1 MSSPIHSGFLVS
13 FMVDARG
20 GSMRGSRHNG
30 MRIIIPPRNCPE
42 PTRVTCRLPKR
53 QCLLYPPP
61 MVEGEGLVSRLIEVG
76 PAGAHFLG
84 PVIVEIPHFGS
95 MRRKERELIVLRS
108 DNGHTW
114 KEHHYECCAEDLIAL
129 LNGMDEE
136 LDSPAE
142 LEKKHICRIIT
153 KDFPQYFAVVSRIKQ
168 ENDYMGPEGGVL
180 NSESVPMARA
190 AFPPGALTKKIR
202 VGLQAQTVPE
212 EIVCSVIGNQ
222 ASFSPIVTVEPRRR
236 KFHKPIT
243 MTIPVPPSAK
253 DYTGCKGDPV
263 PCLRLLCSI
272 TGGTSPA
279 HWEDITGTTSL
290 SFVTDCVSFTT
301 NVSAR
306 FWLTDCQQV
315 SETVALA
322 TLVYKELIC
331 VPYLAKFVVFA
342 KTIDLAESKLRC
354 FCITDDK
361 VDKTLVQQDNFEE
374 VARSKDIEISEGKL
388 IYVHCYGNLS
398 PVSKIN
404 QQLGFTFYA
413 FKENRLAFSVKVWD
427 MEQKPFGR
435 LWFLKEMKTSKG
447 ISQSAICK
455 LNLTLPEH
463 KKEMETEPDNG
474 NDKDQRQIIA
484 SLALRQRF
492 CHLSDPTSQNTEKG
506 NSALKTTLQTSGYS
520 DKPAIMTHQ
529 YQAWVPSPSA
539 SSRGQAKSGILSP
552 SSSSSSTPSASP
564 LRSVLSENSEFSM
577 RSVIRRSL
585 TPSIKS
591 VSGVALPIH
600 SYRTVSSSQKTMDQ
614 QALHSGQAS
623 LTDLPSTIKNGPES
637 VSVNFALPSISART
651 SQLQA
656 GCSLL
661 EKSFITKTLPAP
673 PVSSLNMHSSIF
685 SYKSV
690 NTSKAPTTA
699 SPIKPFSQLNT
710 IKTATETT
718 GCHSSPTKQHSPS
731 DSFILS
737 GSLQERIQATTVA
750 ATDGVNAAFDEVE
763 KTLNSFSA
771 GYDKLKVVSSSP
783 PSFSQSIRS
792 SPSVYDS
799 LKSPPNTTISVTRS
813 RVAVPFYS
821 VLNVLPEHQFKKLPD
836 ISKSTAALL
845 SPRKANDQMQSTYV
859 RTPVSLPMSDKTF
872 PFMSPTTFSSPLS
885 NSQDILKDVHEMK
898 EDLIKMSAILQTD
911 TGAVSKGFQS
921 YSLIEHKIED
931 EEPHKIM
938 EVSDIL
944 TTGILKENKKY
955 KKVRK
960 TEDLEDD
967 IDNNQPNG
975 WRCPTQYDTIAPQF
989 KTRIMTDRDLNLVK
1003 VVDYINNDNGTHSLS
1018 KTLAATGRNEEN
1030 SRERREKIKHAMAV
1044 QEHKVK
1050 LPPLTIHPSLSEK
1063 ELSKLFGT
1071 NTILDSDNVSHVQD
1085 KSLLSDS
1092 GFETRSERTPLPI
1105 TPLQEMSPVM
1115 NKTETESVHA
1125 IQRYKPPKD
1134 TIEPVADEVKRT
1146 NSPAQCID
1154 TNFRLPRSCNKDK
1167 TKMYQNRFSTENDI
1181 VCKGMQLKEETH
1193 ITTTTRMLYH
1203 KPTSKETTS
1212 KRLEET
1218 VMKPL
1223 QSGQDSSRVLPG
1235 LFEHLGSNEG
1245 CNVSQ
1250 RPLNND
1256 LMAKVEHIIEV
1267 HIEKG
1272 NKTEPTKVIIIETKN
1287 YPEKEMH
1294 IYQSSRSKKE
1304 FQNRAKVEKVITPF
1318 TQEDDIRTTTVQLTK
1333 PDLYKT
1339 LKLQRPHSVEY
1350 HEEESSVMRKDSDKM
1365 LFSEKFDT
1373 FYSDKDNTL
1382 TEGSNNYKVKVKE
1395 AEEKLSEV
1403 SWFFRNKTEK
1413 LKDELQHPEKKNHR
1427 LNIQETQS
1435 VPSSTYNSPERTM
1448 DGGSGG
1454 EQWSTEKF
1462 KERYAPNEMNCAS
1475 LPSSPGE
1482 CVLLQYSV
1490 DNRKHRDCSV
1500 VSSASKSTKC
1510 LQPSCKVSSNGM
1522 KFIAGAKKQD
1532 VNLQEN
1538 KLPIYQVAGGNHPK
1552 PKEPGQHCSN
1562 EVLDSDGSQ
1571 SYNDRKAQL
1580 LNECDSAI
1588 PKQQKGLYSKDMVDT
1603 TWGSHGSE
1611 HHKCQ
1616 KSKISQTL
1624 EKNTLFDSKGSDK
1637 LNKEET
1643 NKQIIYTDIPIQEDP
1658 TSIGKY
1664 GGLLKNKL
1672 EFYIPVRV
1680 LSSFVGHSKS
1690 AIELDSSI
1698 KIDGT
1703 ASHIPTINRSKHCS
1717 FDGNKSFSDVLS
1729 IGHINV
1735 TCTSTNGEQIEYTE
1749 RVTPNVTADIKPLP
1763 VYISI
1768 PVVKQYEEKAATV
1781 QPNTYKKVVSHVSH
1795 TNQEAKE
1802 EFYNAIQRQLPLPGG
1817 SPEDDTLKHIIIMDN
1832 FGRCPITPE
1841 TPSSDE
1847 VSYDLNSQA
1856 PVSKIGFKAHV
1867 PSSIPKE
1874 SEKEDKPFIFGHIP
1888 EEKVKTVTQSK
1899 FFKRNYESP
1908 RATDKHVA
1916 YFEFPPLPPHGTQ
1929 QSEHMELNKDSPPSE
1944 ADTEMMEVNLQE
1956 EHDRHLFAEPVI
1968 QIYPP
1973 SPIPPGA
1980 NDSDSSDESV
1990 IQPIPLKKYNVKMTQ
2005 NCKKPQNPDKNVSY
2019 HKESHYV
2026 SHGVI
2031 KRDEVDEQNG
2041 NDQSVTDCSIAT
2053 TPEFSHDTDATELDS
2068 LDGYDLLDE
2077 DDGLSDTKTLGLSND
2092 RKSANS
2098 TSSQTKLEVRKQ
2110 GTPNE
2115 DENTKSKSSLGK
2127 KKESSK
2133 DQCKI
2138 YSLEGRHP
2146 DRQEFADSYFSYN
2159 LEQELPSTFNT
2170 VSTKCLHFD
2179 PWSNKGKEEK
2189 VFGTKSTDEDT
2200 KRFSLLVEDKSQA
2213 TTPDTTPVRT
2223 PTDDSTPT
2231 SEANPFPFHEGKM
2244 FEMTRSGAIDM
2255 SKKDFVEEKLQFF
2268 QIGEHT
2274 ANRMP
2279 GDKIQIGRCVVVG
2292 NSNQRLRGSSPQSPC
2307 ERTDIRMAI
2316 VADHLGLSWTE
2327 MAREMNFSVEEINHI
2342 RMENPNSLTAQ
2353 SFMLLK
2359 TWVNRHGKNATTDA
2373 LSTVLTKVNRMD
2385 IVTLLE
2391 GPIFDY
2397 GNISGTRRFADDS
2410 AMEKADGKI

>member
-1 MSSPIHSGFLVS
+1 MFWRHRSNTVNRALFARDMIEDILVPTKGKDLAVNLEQNECFSHYSCTPDTVDHAWNTMSSPIHSGFPPHSNFFTLISLPLFVLGRFLVS

-1500 VSSASKSTKC
+1500 VSSA
-1510 LQPSCKVSSNGM
+1510 
-1522 KFIAGAKKQD
+1522 
-1532 VNLQEN
+1532 
-1538 KLPIYQVAGGNHPK
+1538 
-1552 PKEPGQHCSN
+1552 
-1562 EVLDSDGSQ
+1562 
-1571 SYNDRKAQL
+1571 R
-1580 LNECDSAI
+1580 
-1588 PKQQKGLYSKDMVDT
+1588 
-1603 TWGSHGSE
+1603 
-1611 HHKCQ
+1611 
-1616 KSKISQTL
+1616 
-1624 EKNTLFDSKGSDK
+1624 
-1637 LNKEET
+1637 
-1643 NKQIIYTDIPIQEDP
+1643 
-1658 TSIGKY
+1658 
-1664 GGLLKNKL
+1664 
-1672 EFYIPVRV
+1672 
-1680 LSSFVGHSKS
+1680 
-1690 AIELDSSI
+1690 
-1698 KIDGT
+1698 
-1703 ASHIPTINRSKHCS
+1703 
-1717 FDGNKSFSDVLS
+1717 
-1729 IGHINV
+1729 HINV

-1847 VSYDLNSQA
+1847 VSYDVNSQA

-2268 QIGEHT
+2268 QIG
-2274 ANRMP
+2274 
-2279 GDKIQIGRCVVVG
+2279 
-2292 NSNQRLRGSSPQSPC
+2292 PQSPC

>member
-1 MSSPIHSGFLVS
+1 M
-13 FMVDARG
+13 
-20 GSMRGSRHNG
+20 
-30 MRIIIPPRNCPE
+30 
-42 PTRVTCRLPKR
+42 
-53 QCLLYPPP
+53 
-61 MVEGEGLVSRLIEVG
+61 IE
-76 PAGAHFLG
+76 
-84 PVIVEIPHFGS
+84 
-95 MRRKERELIVLRS
+95 
-108 DNGHTW
+108 
-114 KEHHYECCAEDLIAL
+114 
-129 LNGMDEE
+129 
-136 LDSPAE
+136 
-142 LEKKHICRIIT
+142 
-153 KDFPQYFAVVSRIKQ
+153 
-168 ENDYMGPEGGVL
+168 
-180 NSESVPMARA
+180 
-190 AFPPGALTKKIR
+190 
-202 VGLQAQTVPE
+202 
-212 EIVCSVIGNQ
+212 
-222 ASFSPIVTVEPRRR
+222 
-236 KFHKPIT
+236 
-243 MTIPVPPSAK
+243 
-253 DYTGCKGDPV
+253 
-263 PCLRLLCSI
+263 
-272 TGGTSPA
+272 
-279 HWEDITGTTSL
+279 
-290 SFVTDCVSFTT
+290 
-301 NVSAR
+301 
-306 FWLTDCQQV
+306 
-315 SETVALA
+315 
-322 TLVYKELIC
+322 
-331 VPYLAKFVVFA
+331 
-342 KTIDLAESKLRC
+342 
-354 FCITDDK
+354 
-361 VDKTLVQQDNFEE
+361 
-374 VARSKDIEISEGKL
+374 
-388 IYVHCYGNLS
+388 
-398 PVSKIN
+398 
-404 QQLGFTFYA
+404 
-413 FKENRLAFSVKVWD
+413 
-427 MEQKPFGR
+427 
-435 LWFLKEMKTSKG
+435 
-447 ISQSAICK
+447 
-455 LNLTLPEH
+455 
-463 KKEMETEPDNG
+463 
-474 NDKDQRQIIA
+474 
-484 SLALRQRF
+484 
-492 CHLSDPTSQNTEKG
+492 NTEKG

-520 DKPAIMTHQ
+520 DKPAFMTHQ

-577 RSVIRRSL
+577 RSVIKHSL

-600 SYRTVSSSQKTMDQ
+600 SYRAVSSSQKTLDQ
-614 QALHSGQAS
+614 QTLHPGQAS
-623 LTDLPSTIKNGPES
+623 LTVLPSTIKNGPES

-656 GCSLL
+656 GCSML

-673 PVSSLNMHSSIF
+673 PMSSLNMHSSIF

-690 NTSKAPTTA
+690 NTSKAPTTE
-699 SPIKPFSQLNT
+699 KPFSRLNT

-731 DSFILS
+731 ASFFLS
-737 GSLQERIQATTVA
+737 GSLQERIQATTIA
-750 ATDGVNAAFDEVE
+750 ATNGVNAAFDEVE
-763 KTLNSFSA
+763 KTLNLFSA
-771 GYDKLKVVSSSP
+771 GYDKLKVSSSP

-799 LKSPPNTTISVTRS
+799 LKSPPNTTISVTHS

-836 ISKSTAALL
+836 ISKTTAALL
-845 SPRKANDQMQSTYV
+845 SPGKANDQMQSTYV

-938 EVSDIL
+938 EKGKQNLVKVSD
-944 TTGILKENKKY
+944 TFLKENEKY
-955 KKVRK
+955 MKGRK

-975 WRCPTQYDTIAPQF
+975 WRCPTQYDTIAHQF

-1003 VVDYINNDNGTHSLS
+1003 VVDYINNDNGTHLIS
-1018 KTLAATGRNEEN
+1018 KTLAAKGRNEEN
-1030 SRERREKIKHAMAV
+1030 SRERKEKIKHAMGV

-1050 LPPLTIHPSLSEK
+1050 LPPLTLSEK

-1071 NTILDSDNVSHVQD
+1071 STILDSNNVSHVQD
-1085 KSLLSDS
+1085 KSPLSDS
-1092 GFETRSERTPLPI
+1092 GFETRRERTPLPI

-1146 NSPAQCID
+1146 SSPAQCID
-1154 TNFRLPRSCNKDK
+1154 TNFRLPKSCNKDK
-1167 TKMYQNRFSTENDI
+1167 AKMYQNRFSTENDI

-1203 KPTSKETTS
+1203 KPTSKKTTS

-1304 FQNRAKVEKVITPF
+1304 FQNRAQVEKAITPF
-1318 TQEDDIRTTTVQLTK
+1318 TEEDDIRTTTVQLTK

-1350 HEEESSVMRKDSDKM
+1350 HDEDSSVMRKDTDKM
-1365 LFSEKFDT
+1365 LFSEKFDS
-1373 FYSDKDNTL
+1373 FYSDKDKTL
-1382 TEGSNNYKVKVKE
+1382 TEGSNNYKVRTHGGSVRYVMLKPGGALDDNKTCENLDQQKGGTEKHRFEDRVDKSVKE

-1403 SWFFRNKTEK
+1403 SWFFQNKTEK

-1435 VPSSTYNSPERTM
+1435 VPSSTYSSPEKTK

-1475 LPSSPGE
+1475 LPCSPGE

-1510 LQPSCKVSSNGM
+1510 FQPSCKVSSIGM
-1522 KFIAGAKKQD
+1522 KFIAEAKKQD
-1532 VNLQEN
+1532 VVPQCGQTSGALVKNLQEN
-1538 KLPIYQVAGGNHPK
+1538 KLPIYQFAGGNHPN

-1571 SYNDRKAQL
+1571 SYNVRKAQL
-1580 LNECDSAI
+1580 LNECDNAI
-1588 PKQQKGLYSKDMVDT
+1588 PKQQKSLHSKDMVDT

-1611 HHKCQ
+1611 HYKCQ

-1664 GGLLKNKL
+1664 GGLLKKKL

-1690 AIELDSSI
+1690 EIELDSSV

-1703 ASHIPTINRSKHCS
+1703 ASHIPTLNKSKHCS

-1768 PVVKQYEEKAATV
+1768 PVVKQYEEEAATV
-1781 QPNTYKKVVSHVSH
+1781 EPNTYKKVVSHVSH
-1795 TNQEAKE
+1795 TNHEAKE

-1817 SPEDDTLKHIIIMDN
+1817 SPENDTLKHIIIMDN
-1832 FGRCPITPE
+1832 LGRCPITPE

-1856 PVSKIGFKAHV
+1856 PVSKIGLMTHV
-1867 PSSIPKE
+1867 PSSIPKD

-2005 NCKKPQNPDKNVSY
+2005 NPDKNVSY
-2019 HKESHYV
+2019 HKESYYV

-2031 KRDEVDEQNG
+2031 KRDEVDEKNA

-2053 TPEFSHDTDATELDS
+2053 MPEFSHDTDATELDS

-2092 RKSANS
+2092 RKSANC
-2098 TSSQTKLEVRKQ
+2098 TSSQTKLEVRIQ

-2115 DENTKSKSSLGK
+2115 DENTKSKSNLGK

-2146 DRQEFADSYFSYN
+2146 DRQEFADSYFSYK

-2170 VSTKCLHFD
+2170 VATKCLHFD
-2179 PWSNKGKEEK
+2179 PSSNKGKEEE

-2200 KRFSLLVEDKSQA
+2200 KRFSLLVEEKSQA

-2231 SEANPFPFHEGKM
+2231 SEANLFPFREGKM

-2274 ANRMP
+2274 ANRMS
-2279 GDKIQIGRCVVVG
+2279 GNKIKSGKCVVVG
-2292 NSNQRLRGSSPQSPC
+2292 NSNQRLRGEQ
-2307 ERTDIRMAI
+2307 
-2316 VADHLGLSWTE
+2316 
-2327 MAREMNFSVEEINHI
+2327 
-2342 RMENPNSLTAQ
+2342 
-2353 SFMLLK
+2353 
-2359 TWVNRHGKNATTDA
+2359 
-2373 LSTVLTKVNRMD
+2373 
-2385 IVTLLE
+2385 
-2391 GPIFDY
+2391 
-2397 GNISGTRRFADDS
+2397 
-2410 AMEKADGKI
+2410 

>member
-1 MSSPIHSGFLVS
+1 
-13 FMVDARG
+13 
-20 GSMRGSRHNG
+20 
-30 MRIIIPPRNCPE
+30 
-42 PTRVTCRLPKR
+42 
-53 QCLLYPPP
+53 
-61 MVEGEGLVSRLIEVG
+61 
-76 PAGAHFLG
+76 
-84 PVIVEIPHFGS
+84 
-95 MRRKERELIVLRS
+95 
-108 DNGHTW
+108 
-114 KEHHYECCAEDLIAL
+114 
-129 LNGMDEE
+129 
-136 LDSPAE
+136 
-142 LEKKHICRIIT
+142 
-153 KDFPQYFAVVSRIKQ
+153 
-168 ENDYMGPEGGVL
+168 
-180 NSESVPMARA
+180 
-190 AFPPGALTKKIR
+190 
-202 VGLQAQTVPE
+202 
-212 EIVCSVIGNQ
+212 
-222 ASFSPIVTVEPRRR
+222 
-236 KFHKPIT
+236 
-243 MTIPVPPSAK
+243 
-253 DYTGCKGDPV
+253 
-263 PCLRLLCSI
+263 
-272 TGGTSPA
+272 
-279 HWEDITGTTSL
+279 
-290 SFVTDCVSFTT
+290 
-301 NVSAR
+301 
-306 FWLTDCQQV
+306 
-315 SETVALA
+315 
-322 TLVYKELIC
+322 
-331 VPYLAKFVVFA
+331 
-342 KTIDLAESKLRC
+342 
-354 FCITDDK
+354 
-361 VDKTLVQQDNFEE
+361 
-374 VARSKDIEISEGKL
+374 
-388 IYVHCYGNLS
+388 
-398 PVSKIN
+398 
-404 QQLGFTFYA
+404 
-413 FKENRLAFSVKVWD
+413 
-427 MEQKPFGR
+427 
-435 LWFLKEMKTSKG
+435 
-447 ISQSAICK
+447 
-455 LNLTLPEH
+455 
-463 KKEMETEPDNG
+463 
-474 NDKDQRQIIA
+474 
-484 SLALRQRF
+484 
-492 CHLSDPTSQNTEKG
+492 
-506 NSALKTTLQTSGYS
+506 
-520 DKPAIMTHQ
+520 MTHQ

-577 RSVIRRSL
+577 RSVIKHSL

-600 SYRTVSSSQKTMDQ
+600 SYRAVSSSQKTLDQ
-614 QALHSGQAS
+614 QTLHPGQAS
-623 LTDLPSTIKNGPES
+623 LTVLPSTIKNGPES

-656 GCSLL
+656 GCSML

-673 PVSSLNMHSSIF
+673 PMSSLNMHSSIF

-690 NTSKAPTTA
+690 NTSKAPTTE
-699 SPIKPFSQLNT
+699 KPFSRLNT

-731 DSFILS
+731 ASFFLS
-737 GSLQERIQATTVA
+737 GSLQERIQATTIA
-750 ATDGVNAAFDEVE
+750 ATNGVNAAFDEVE
-763 KTLNSFSA
+763 KTLNLFSA
-771 GYDKLKVVSSSP
+771 GYDKLKVSSSP

-799 LKSPPNTTISVTRS
+799 LKSPPNTTISVTHS

-836 ISKSTAALL
+836 ISKTTAALL
-845 SPRKANDQMQSTYV
+845 SPGKANDQMQSTYV

-938 EVSDIL
+938 EKGKQNLVKVSD
-944 TTGILKENKKY
+944 TFLKENEKY
-955 KKVRK
+955 MKGRK

-975 WRCPTQYDTIAPQF
+975 WRCPTQYDTIAHQF

-1003 VVDYINNDNGTHSLS
+1003 VVDYINNDNGTHLIS
-1018 KTLAATGRNEEN
+1018 KTLAAKGRNEEN
-1030 SRERREKIKHAMAV
+1030 SRERKEKIKHAMGV

-1050 LPPLTIHPSLSEK
+1050 LPPLTLSEK

-1071 NTILDSDNVSHVQD
+1071 STILDSNNVSHVQD
-1085 KSLLSDS
+1085 KSPLSDS
-1092 GFETRSERTPLPI
+1092 GFETRRERTPLPI

-1146 NSPAQCID
+1146 SSPAQCID
-1154 TNFRLPRSCNKDK
+1154 TNFRLPKSCNKDK
-1167 TKMYQNRFSTENDI
+1167 AKMYQNRFSTENDI

-1203 KPTSKETTS
+1203 KPTSKKTTS

-1304 FQNRAKVEKVITPF
+1304 FQNRAQVEKAITPF
-1318 TQEDDIRTTTVQLTK
+1318 TEEDDIRTTTVQLTK

-1350 HEEESSVMRKDSDKM
+1350 HDEDSSVMRKDTDKM
-1365 LFSEKFDT
+1365 LFSEKFDS
-1373 FYSDKDNTL
+1373 FYSDKDKTL
-1382 TEGSNNYKVKVKE
+1382 TEGSNNYKVRTHGGSVRYVMLKPGGALDDNKTCENLDQQKGGTEKHRFEDRVDKSVKE

-1403 SWFFRNKTEK
+1403 SWFFQNKTEK

-1435 VPSSTYNSPERTM
+1435 VPSSTYSSPEKTK

-1475 LPSSPGE
+1475 LPCSPGE

-1510 LQPSCKVSSNGM
+1510 FQPSCKVSSIGM
-1522 KFIAGAKKQD
+1522 KFIAEAKKQD
-1532 VNLQEN
+1532 VVPQCGQTSGALVKNLQEN
-1538 KLPIYQVAGGNHPK
+1538 KLPIYQFAGGNHPN
-1552 PKEPGQHCSN
+1552 PKEP
-1562 EVLDSDGSQ
+1562 
-1571 SYNDRKAQL
+1571 
-1580 LNECDSAI
+1580 
-1588 PKQQKGLYSKDMVDT
+1588 
-1603 TWGSHGSE
+1603 
-1611 HHKCQ
+1611 
-1616 KSKISQTL
+1616 
-1624 EKNTLFDSKGSDK
+1624 
-1637 LNKEET
+1637 
-1643 NKQIIYTDIPIQEDP
+1643 
-1658 TSIGKY
+1658 
-1664 GGLLKNKL
+1664 
-1672 EFYIPVRV
+1672 
-1680 LSSFVGHSKS
+1680 
-1690 AIELDSSI
+1690 
-1698 KIDGT
+1698 
-1703 ASHIPTINRSKHCS
+1703 
-1717 FDGNKSFSDVLS
+1717 
-1729 IGHINV
+1729 GHINV

-1768 PVVKQYEEKAATV
+1768 PVVKQYEEEAATV
-1781 QPNTYKKVVSHVSH
+1781 EPNTYKKVVSHVSH
-1795 TNQEAKE
+1795 TNHEAKE

-1817 SPEDDTLKHIIIMDN
+1817 SPENDTLKHIIIMDN
-1832 FGRCPITPE
+1832 LGRCPITPE

-1856 PVSKIGFKAHV
+1856 PVSKIGLMTHV
-1867 PSSIPKE
+1867 PSSIPKD

-2005 NCKKPQNPDKNVSY
+2005 NPDKNVSY
-2019 HKESHYV
+2019 HKESYYV

-2031 KRDEVDEQNG
+2031 KRDEVDEKNA

-2053 TPEFSHDTDATELDS
+2053 MPEFSHDTDATELDS

-2092 RKSANS
+2092 RKSANC
-2098 TSSQTKLEVRKQ
+2098 TSSQTKLEVRIQ

-2115 DENTKSKSSLGK
+2115 DENTKSKSNLGK

-2146 DRQEFADSYFSYN
+2146 DRQEFADSYFSYK

-2170 VSTKCLHFD
+2170 VATKCLHFD
-2179 PWSNKGKEEK
+2179 PSSNKGKEEE

-2200 KRFSLLVEDKSQA
+2200 KRFSLLVEEKSQA

-2231 SEANPFPFHEGKM
+2231 SEANLFPFREGKM

-2268 QIGEHT
+2268 QIG
-2274 ANRMP
+2274 
-2279 GDKIQIGRCVVVG
+2279 
-2292 NSNQRLRGSSPQSPC
+2292 PQSPC

-2327 MAREMNFSVEEINHI
+2327 LAREMNFSVEEINHI
-2342 RMENPNSLTAQ
+2342 RMENPNSLTGQ

-2359 TWVNRHGKNATTDA
+2359 KWVTRHGKNATTDA
-2373 LSTVLTKVNRMD
+2373 LSAVLTKVNRMD

-2410 AMEKADGKI
+2410 AVEKADEVVRKFSLGVEEEELNEETEQDPACCRREWDNRVKLRERDRVSDAELEVCSFSAGLLAENSNINVNPSIAELGLSSDLLDQQDIWNRSSTKT

>member
-1 MSSPIHSGFLVS
+1 MEFNPGARSARFLVS

-95 MRRKERELIVLRS
+95 MRQKERELIVLRS
-108 DNGHTW
+108 DHGNTW
-114 KEHHYECCAEDLIAL
+114 KEHHHECCAEDLIAL
-129 LNGMDEE
+129 LNGMNEE

-180 NSESVPMARA
+180 TSESVPMARA
-190 AFPPGALTKKIR
+190 AFPPGALTKKIH
-202 VGLQAQTVPE
+202 VGLQAQPVPE
-212 EIVCSVIGNQ
+212 EIVCSVIGNK

-253 DYTGCKGDPV
+253 DYTGFKGDPV

-301 NVSAR
+301 NISAR

-322 TLVYKELIC
+322 NLVYKELIC

-342 KTIDLAESKLRC
+342 KTNDLSESKLHC

-374 VARSKDIEISEGKL
+374 VARSKDIEISEGKF

-398 PVSKIN
+398 PVSKIS

-413 FKENRLAFSVKVWD
+413 FKENGLAFSVKVWD

-520 DKPAIMTHQ
+520 DKPAFMTHQ

-577 RSVIRRSL
+577 RSVIKRSL

-600 SYRTVSSSQKTMDQ
+600 SYSAVSASQKTLDQ
-614 QALHSGQAS
+614 QALHPGQAS
-623 LTDLPSTIKNGPES
+623 LTVLPSIIKNGPES

-673 PVSSLNMHSSIF
+673 PMSSLNMHSSIF

-699 SPIKPFSQLNT
+699 SPIKPFSWLNT
-710 IKTATETT
+710 IKTATEKTT

-731 DSFILS
+731 ASFFLS
-737 GSLQERIQATTVA
+737 GSLQERIQATTIA
-750 ATDGVNAAFDEVE
+750 ATNGVNAAFDEVE

-771 GYDKLKVVSSSP
+771 GYDKLQVVSSSP

-799 LKSPPNTTISVTRS
+799 LNSPPNTTISVTHS

-911 TGAVSKGFQS
+911 SVSKGFQS

-938 EVSDIL
+938 EKGKQNLVKVSDIL
-944 TTGILKENKKY
+944 TTGILKENEKY
-955 KKVRK
+955 KEGRK
-960 TEDLEDD
+960 TEDL
-967 IDNNQPNG
+967 
-975 WRCPTQYDTIAPQF
+975 
-989 KTRIMTDRDLNLVK
+989 
-1003 VVDYINNDNGTHSLS
+1003 LS
-1018 KTLAATGRNEEN
+1018 KTLAATRRNEEN
-1030 SRERREKIKHAMAV
+1030 SRERKENIKHAMAV

-1050 LPPLTIHPSLSEK
+1050 LPTLTLSEK
-1063 ELSKLFGT
+1063 ELS
-1071 NTILDSDNVSHVQD
+1071 TILDSDNVQD
-1085 KSLLSDS
+1085 KSPLSDS

-1105 TPLQEMSPVM
+1105 IPLQDMSPFM
-1115 NKTETESVHA
+1115 NKTDPESVHA

-1134 TIEPVADEVKRT
+1134 TIEPVADEVKRN

-1154 TNFRLPRSCNKDK
+1154 TNFRLPKSCNKDNA
-1167 TKMYQNRFSTENDI
+1167 KMYQSRFSTGNDI

-1193 ITTTTRMLYH
+1193 ITTTTGMLYH

-1218 VMKPL
+1218 VTKPL

-1272 NKTEPTKVIIIETKN
+1272 NKTETTKVIIIKTKN
-1287 YPEKEMH
+1287 CPEKEMH

-1304 FQNRAKVEKVITPF
+1304 FQNRAEVEKVITPF

-1339 LKLQRPHSVEY
+1339 LNLQRPHSVEY

-1365 LFSEKFDT
+1365 LLSEKFDS
-1373 FYSDKDNTL
+1373 FYSEKDKTL
-1382 TEGSNNYKVKVKE
+1382 TEGSNNYKVRTHGGSVRYVMHKPGGVLDDNKTCENVDRQKGGTEKHRFEDRVDKSVKE

-1413 LKDELQHPEKKNHR
+1413 LKDELQHPQKKNHT

-1435 VPSSTYNSPERTM
+1435 VHSSTYSSPEKTK
-1448 DGGSGG
+1448 DGGSG

-1510 LQPSCKVSSNGM
+1510 FQPSCKVSSIGM
-1522 KFIAGAKKQD
+1522 KFIAKAKKQD
-1532 VNLQEN
+1532 VVPQCGQTSGGVVKNLQEN
-1538 KLPIYQVAGGNHPK
+1538 KLPIYQFAGGNYPN
-1552 PKEPGQHCSN
+1552 PKEPGQHYSN
-1562 EVLDSDGSQ
+1562 KVLDSDGSQ
-1571 SYNDRKAQL
+1571 SYNVRKAQL
-1580 LNECDSAI
+1580 LNECNNAI
-1588 PKQQKGLYSKDMVDT
+1588 PKQHKSLYSKDMVDT

-1624 EKNTLFDSKGSDK
+1624 EENTLFDSKGSDK

-1643 NKQIIYTDIPIQEDP
+1643 NKQIIYTGIPIQEDP

-1664 GGLLKNKL
+1664 GGLLKKKL

-1680 LSSFVGHSKS
+1680 LSSFVGQSKCE
-1690 AIELDSSI
+1690 IELDSSV
-1698 KIDGT
+1698 KIDGP
-1703 ASHIPTINRSKHCS
+1703 ASHIPTLNKSKYCS

-1729 IGHINV
+1729 IGHVNV
-1735 TCTSTNGEQIEYTE
+1735 ICTSTKGEQIEYTE
-1749 RVTPNVTADIKPLP
+1749 RVTPIVTADIKPLP

-1768 PVVKQYEEKAATV
+1768 PVVKQYEEEAATV
-1781 QPNTYKKVVSHVSH
+1781 QPNTYKKVVIHVSH
-1795 TNQEAKE
+1795 TNHEAKE
-1802 EFYNAIQRQLPLPGG
+1802 EFYNAIERQLPLPEG
-1817 SPEDDTLKHIIIMDN
+1817 SPEDDILKHIIIMDN
-1832 FGRCPITPE
+1832 FGRCLITPE

-1856 PVSKIGFKAHV
+1856 PVSKIGFMAHV
-1867 PSSIPKE
+1867 LSSIPKD

-1888 EEKVKTVTQSK
+1888 EEKVKTVTHSK
-1899 FFKRNYESP
+1899 FFKRNDESL

-1929 QSEHMELNKDSPPSE
+1929 QSEHMELNKDLPPSK

-1968 QIYPP
+1968 QRYPP

-1990 IQPIPLKKYNVKMTQ
+1990 IKPIPLKKYNVKMTQ
-2005 NCKKPQNPDKNVSY
+2005 NCKKLQNPDKNVSY
-2019 HKESHYV
+2019 HKE

-2053 TPEFSHDTDATELDS
+2053 MPEFSHDTDATELDS

-2077 DDGLSDTKTLGLSND
+2077 DDWLSDTKTLGLSND
-2092 RKSANS
+2092 RKSANC

-2115 DENTKSKSSLGK
+2115 DENTKSKSNLGK

-2146 DRQEFADSYFSYN
+2146 DRQEFTDSYFSYK
-2159 LEQELPSTFNT
+2159 LEQELPSTFNS
-2170 VSTKCLHFD
+2170 VATKCLHFH
-2179 PWSNKGKEEK
+2179 PWSNKGKEEEM
-2189 VFGTKSTDEDT
+2189 FGTKSTDEDT
-2200 KRFSLLVEDKSQA
+2200 KHFSLLVEDKSQA
-2213 TTPDTTPVRT
+2213 NTPDTTPVRT
-2223 PTDDSTPT
+2223 PTDESTPT

-2268 QIGEHT
+2268 QIG
-2274 ANRMP
+2274 
-2279 GDKIQIGRCVVVG
+2279 
-2292 NSNQRLRGSSPQSPC
+2292 PQSPC

-2327 MAREMNFSVEEINHI
+2327 LAREMNFSVEEINHI

-2359 TWVNRHGKNATTDA
+2359 KWVTRHGKNATTDA
-2373 LSTVLTKVNRMD
+2373 LSVVLNKVNRMD

-2410 AMEKADGKI
+2410 TVEKADGKI